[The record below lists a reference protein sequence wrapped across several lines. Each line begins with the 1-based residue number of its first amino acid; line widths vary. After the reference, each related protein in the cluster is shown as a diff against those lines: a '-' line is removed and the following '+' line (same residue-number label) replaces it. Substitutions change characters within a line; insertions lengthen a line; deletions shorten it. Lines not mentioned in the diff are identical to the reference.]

1 MAELVVNI
9 PEELAHEIKGMHV
22 NWQDVALE
30 AVKSRAF
37 ELKLEKSRKLRHLLF
52 KVLISKSK
60 LTEEDAMELGKDIN
74 ESMLKDLKNK
84 GLI

>member
-9 PEELAHEIKGMHV
+9 PDELAQIKGLHV
-22 NWQDVALE
+22 NWQ
-30 AVKSRAF
+30 
-37 ELKLEKSRKLRHLLF
+37 SRKLRHLLF
-52 KVLISKSK
+52 KALVSESK
-60 LTEEDAMELGKDIN
+60 LTEEDAMELGRDIN

>member
-9 PEELAHEIKGMHV
+9 PDELAHEIKGMHV

-37 ELKLEKSRKLRHLLF
+37 ELKIEKSRKLRHLLF
-52 KVLISKSK
+52 KALVSESKM
-60 LTEEDAMELGKDIN
+60 TDADAMELGRDIN
-74 ESMLKDLKNK
+74 GSMLKDLKNK